1 MTIDEDINNNFVPI
15 YGCPKARD
23 TILNITDNPGSLI
36 KKLKMESIQMEKE
49 RKEKEQAAIAG
60 TFTGIGESVS
70 RVIHDESVIGIYQD
84 KLTGDVI
91 LGQPQPVTTVDQSFS
106 MRGIT
111 QLPPEDEELKVGDT
125 VSIYNTNTSEIE
137 TYTIEP
143 TYHTQIPIGFSVLPR
158 GMFNRMRF
166 EVWKYALNHLDKS
179 DKIEFP
185 FNEDTVY
192 TVWTCKTLQNWKALI
207 STSLKDGMYY
217 ECTYDGDKKKLYL
230 DAYKKFE
237 HQEIEFDNETEEKIK
252 QENRVAATSS
262 VKVRSFPRNE

>member
-1 MTIDEDINNNFVPI
+1 ME
-15 YGCPKARD
+15 
-23 TILNITDNPGSLI
+23 ILEWLGKYWLEWLCGLVATGALFFAKHYI
-36 KKLKMESIQMEKE
+36 KIQRQVNEEKW
-49 RKEKEQAAIAG
+49 KDKEQNMCNKIISNFDEKISEIK
-60 TFTGIGESVS
+60 TISNDKESQFYESV
-70 RVIHDESVIGIYQD
+70 Q
-84 KLTGDVI
+84 
-91 LGQPQPVTTVDQSFS
+91 TVQ
-106 MRGIT
+106 
-111 QLPPEDEELKVGDT
+111 
-125 VSIYNTNTSEIE
+125 NN
-137 TYTIEP
+137 
-143 TYHTQIPIGFSVLPR
+143 
-158 GMFNRMRF
+158 
-166 EVWKYALNHLDKS
+166 LDKS

>member
-1 MTIDEDINNNFVPI
+1 MLTDGENNLFCNLVGKPI
-15 YGCPKARD
+15 
-23 TILNITDNPGSLI
+23 
-36 KKLKMESIQMEKE
+36 
-49 RKEKEQAAIAG
+49 RK
-60 TFTGIGESVS
+60 V
-70 RVIHDESVIGIYQD
+70 VHDETAVGIKQD
-84 KLTGDVI
+84 QLTGDVI

-106 MRGIT
+106 MKGIT
-111 QLPPEDEELKVGDT
+111 QLPPEDEELKAVVDPLIKTIKIAGT
-125 VSIYNTNTSEIE
+125 APPPIQEKIE
-137 TYTIEP
+137 E
-143 TYHTQIPIGFSVLPR
+143 IPIGLTIIPK

-166 EVWKYALNHLDKS
+166 EVWKYAINHLDKS
-179 DKIEFP
+179 DLVYFP

-237 HQEIEFDNETEEKIK
+237 HQEIEFDDDTEELIK
-252 QENRVAATSS
+252 QENKVAETSS

>member
-111 QLPPEDEELKVGDT
+111 QLPPEDEELKAVVDPLIKT
-125 VSIYNTNTSEIE
+125 IKITATAPPEIE
-137 TYTIEP
+137 E
-143 TYHTQIPIGFSVLPR
+143 IPIGFSVLPR

>member
-1 MTIDEDINNNFVPI
+1 MLTDGENNLFCNLVGKPI
-15 YGCPKARD
+15 
-23 TILNITDNPGSLI
+23 
-36 KKLKMESIQMEKE
+36 
-49 RKEKEQAAIAG
+49 RK
-60 TFTGIGESVS
+60 V
-70 RVIHDESVIGIYQD
+70 VHDETAVGVKQD
-84 KLTGDVI
+84 QLTGDVI
-91 LGQPQPVTTVDQSFS
+91 LGKPQPVTTVDQSFS

-111 QLPPEDEELKVGDT
+111 QLPPEDGELRAVVDPLIKKIKIIDTAPPLVEE
-125 VSIYNTNTSEIE
+125 
-137 TYTIEP
+137 
-143 TYHTQIPIGFSVLPR
+143 IPIGFSVLPR
-158 GMFNRMRF
+158 GMFNRMRY

-237 HQEIEFDNETEEKIK
+237 HQEIKFDNETEEKIK
-252 QENRVAATSS
+252 QENKVAATSS
-262 VKVRSFPRNE
+262 VKVRTLPRNE

>member
-1 MTIDEDINNNFVPI
+1 MTIDEDINNNFVPV
-15 YGCPKARD
+15 YGCPNTAK
-23 TILNITDNPGSLI
+23 
-36 KKLKMESIQMEKE
+36 
-49 RKEKEQAAIAG
+49 
-60 TFTGIGESVS
+60 
-70 RVIHDESVIGIYQD
+70 VIHDESVVGIYQD

-111 QLPPEDEELKVGDT
+111 QLPPEDEELKAVMDPL
-125 VSIYNTNTSEIE
+125 IK
-137 TYTIEP
+137 TIKITATAPPLVEE
-143 TYHTQIPIGFSVLPR
+143 IPIGFSVLPR
-158 GMFNRMRF
+158 GIFNRMRF

-252 QENRVAATSS
+252 QENKVAATSS

>member
-1 MTIDEDINNNFVPI
+1 MTIDEDININYSPV
-15 YGCPKARD
+15 YGCPATTPK
-23 TILNITDNPGSLI
+23 
-36 KKLKMESIQMEKE
+36 
-49 RKEKEQAAIAG
+49 
-60 TFTGIGESVS
+60 
-70 RVIHDESVIGIYQD
+70 VIHDESVVGIYQD
-84 KLTGDVI
+84 KITGDVI
-91 LGQPQPVTTVDQSFS
+91 LGQPHPVTTVDQSFS

-111 QLPPEDEELKVGDT
+111 QLPPEDDELRAVVDPLIKKIKIIDTAPPLVEE
-125 VSIYNTNTSEIE
+125 
-137 TYTIEP
+137 
-143 TYHTQIPIGFSVLPR
+143 IPIGFSVLPR
-158 GMFNRMRF
+158 GMFNRMRY

-237 HQEIEFDNETEEKIK
+237 HQEIKFDNETEEKIK
-252 QENRVAATSS
+252 QENKVAATSS
-262 VKVRSFPRNE
+262 VKVRTLPRNE

>member
-1 MTIDEDINNNFVPI
+1 MLTDGKNNLFCNLVGKPI
-15 YGCPKARD
+15 R
-23 TILNITDNPGSLI
+23 N
-36 KKLKMESIQMEKE
+36 
-49 RKEKEQAAIAG
+49 
-60 TFTGIGESVS
+60 V
-70 RVIHDESVIGIYQD
+70 VHDETAVGVKQD
-84 KLTGDVI
+84 QLTGDII

-106 MRGIT
+106 MKGIT
-111 QLPPEDEELKVGDT
+111 QLPPEDEELKAVVDPLIQKIRITGT
-125 VSIYNTNTSEIE
+125 SIPVPDIPLGL
-137 TYTIEP
+137 TI
-143 TYHTQIPIGFSVLPR
+143 IPK

-166 EVWKYALNHLDKS
+166 EVWQYAVNHLDKS

-185 FNEDTVY
+185 FNDDTVY

-237 HQEIEFDNETEEKIK
+237 HQEIEFDNDTEESIK
-252 QENRVAATSS
+252 RENKVAATSS

>member
-1 MTIDEDINNNFVPI
+1 MTIDEDINNNFVPV
-15 YGCPKARD
+15 YGCPNTAK
-23 TILNITDNPGSLI
+23 
-36 KKLKMESIQMEKE
+36 
-49 RKEKEQAAIAG
+49 
-60 TFTGIGESVS
+60 
-70 RVIHDESVIGIYQD
+70 VIHDESVVGIYQD

-111 QLPPEDEELKVGDT
+111 QLPPEDEELKAVVDPLIKT
-125 VSIYNTNTSEIE
+125 IKITATAPPEIE
-137 TYTIEP
+137 E
-143 TYHTQIPIGFSVLPR
+143 IPIGFSVLPR

-252 QENRVAATSS
+252 QENKVAATSS

>member
-1 MTIDEDINNNFVPI
+1 MLTDGENNLFCNLVGKPI
-15 YGCPKARD
+15 R
-23 TILNITDNPGSLI
+23 N
-36 KKLKMESIQMEKE
+36 
-49 RKEKEQAAIAG
+49 
-60 TFTGIGESVS
+60 V
-70 RVIHDESVIGIYQD
+70 VHDESAVGIKQD
-84 KLTGDVI
+84 QLTGDVI

-106 MRGIT
+106 IKGVT
-111 QLPPEDEELKVGDT
+111 QLPPENEELKAVVDPLIKT
-125 VSIYNTNTSEIE
+125 IKITATAPPPIQEKIE
-137 TYTIEP
+137 E
-143 TYHTQIPIGFSVLPR
+143 IPIGLTIIPK

-166 EVWKYALNHLDKS
+166 AVWKYAINHLDKS
-179 DKIEFP
+179 DLVYFP

-237 HQEIEFDNETEEKIK
+237 HQEIEFDNETEEQIK
-252 QENRVAATSS
+252 QENKVAATSS

>member
-1 MTIDEDINNNFVPI
+1 MTIDEDINNNFVPV
-15 YGCPKARD
+15 YGCPNTAK
-23 TILNITDNPGSLI
+23 
-36 KKLKMESIQMEKE
+36 
-49 RKEKEQAAIAG
+49 
-60 TFTGIGESVS
+60 
-70 RVIHDESVIGIYQD
+70 VIHDESVVGIYQD

-111 QLPPEDEELKVGDT
+111 QLPPEDGELRAVVDPLIKKIKIIDTAPPIVEE
-125 VSIYNTNTSEIE
+125 
-137 TYTIEP
+137 
-143 TYHTQIPIGFSVLPR
+143 IPIGFSVLPK

-252 QENRVAATSS
+252 QENKVAATSS
-262 VKVRSFPRNE
+262 VKVRNFPRNE